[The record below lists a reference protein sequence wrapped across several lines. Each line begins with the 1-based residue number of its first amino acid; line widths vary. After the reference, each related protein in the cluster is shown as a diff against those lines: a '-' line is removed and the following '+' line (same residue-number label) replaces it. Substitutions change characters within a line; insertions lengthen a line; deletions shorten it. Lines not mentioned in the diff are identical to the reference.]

1 MCRLGARTTERLGQL
16 GSFRHSAE
24 NIATFR
30 LRRYTEVLS
39 PLAGSKGG
47 NMQFELSAPR
57 TITFAISLVLALI
70 AAVAH
75 YAHIGLP
82 ICRSGFTLLLVG
94 YLVLAAGNVLRNV

>member
-1 MCRLGARTTERLGQL
+1 MPLGSAHNEKLGQL
-16 GSFRHSAE
+16 GPLSPCGR
-24 NIATFR
+24 NVATFR

-57 TITFAISLVLALI
+57 VITFAISLVLALI
-70 AAVAH
+70 AAVTH
-75 YAHIGLP
+75 YAHIELP
-82 ICRSGFTLLLVG
+82 FSRTGFTLLLVG